1 MSCVPLAQVVSDI
14 NCVPNS
20 VPESG
25 SDSASTRTTPVSAP
39 TITCCITMSRGLKDS
54 PLQKDIFLTDFI
66 ELQDT
71 DNRNIALQ
79 RLAARLDKKF
89 AKDFHIV
96 KKK

>member
-25 SDSASTRTTPVSAP
+25 SDSGSRCTTPVSAP

-54 PLQKDIFLTDFI
+54 PLEKDIFLTDVI

-79 RLAARLDKKF
+79 RLAARG
-89 AKDFHIV
+89 
-96 KKK
+96 